1 MRSAILFAV
10 VSAVAVLFGSSGQ
23 DVYGQSRTNQSGT
36 GGFNEV
42 RGKVYLPSGQ
52 SLDAPVEVELQA
64 PFASLKVFTDRG
76 GSFVFQNMS
85 PGTYALIVNA
95 GEQFEITRE
104 YFTID
109 TDLPPPRGIA
119 SRPSPKV
126 VTVPVHL
133 QLKRG
138 VILRN
143 EVINAKW
150 AAVPKEAISRL
161 KQGLELARHNKLEQA
176 EAEIRKSIEL
186 SPTFAPAHT
195 ELGKLLVQASRLNES
210 IETFRNA
217 IPYDESD
224 FDAHLNLG
232 IALLNIKKYD
242 QAEPA
247 LVAAAYLNR
256 SAVTPH
262 YYLGLVFV
270 MRDDLDVAQKAFETA
285 KDLNGGKSLPNI
297 HKYLGRIYMKKDM
310 PKEALEELET
320 YLKLAP
326 RALDADKVKKDISDM
341 KAKHLKND
349 FV

>member
-1 MRSAILFAV
+1 LALTALS
-10 VSAVAVLFGSSGQ
+10 GSSGQ
-23 DVYGQSRTNQSGT
+23 FVYGQSRTNQSGT

-109 TDLPPPRGIA
+109 TDVPPPRGVSA
-119 SRPSPKV
+119 RPSPKV

-150 AAVPKEAISRL
+150 STVPKEAISRL
-161 KQGLELARHNKLEQA
+161 KHGLELAQENKVEQA
-176 EAEIRKSIEL
+176 EAELRKSIQL
-186 SPTFAPAHT
+186 APTFAPAHT
-195 ELGKLLVQASRLNES
+195 ELGKLLLQAGRLVDAIES
-210 IETFRNA
+210 LRKA
-217 IPYDESD
+217 ILYDDTD

-232 IALLNIKKYD
+232 IALLNTKKYD
-242 QAEPA
+242 QAEPE

-262 YYLGLVFV
+262 YYLGIVFV

-310 PKEALEELET
+310 PKEALHEFET
-320 YLKLAP
+320 YLRLAP
-326 RALDADKVKKDISDM
+326 KALDADKVRKDISDM